1 MTYFITRAYTYRGS
15 VVFVLFIVVYNLACN
30 IACSIIIELVLTA
43 TVAKRL
49 AYTDQDEFD
58 YLLITSLVKSC
69 L

>member
-1 MTYFITRAYTYRGS
+1 MTYFITTPS

-30 IACSIIIELVLTA
+30 IHIACSIIIELVLTA

-58 YLLITSLVKSC
+58 
-69 L
+69 